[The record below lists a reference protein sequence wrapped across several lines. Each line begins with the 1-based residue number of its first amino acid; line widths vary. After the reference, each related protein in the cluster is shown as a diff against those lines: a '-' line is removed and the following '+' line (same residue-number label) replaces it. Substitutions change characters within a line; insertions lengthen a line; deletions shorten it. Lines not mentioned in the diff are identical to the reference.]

1 MSPRETKEKENKMK
15 KWIFMLAVLVLG
27 WTLFSCAKSG
37 DIKKAELKATIV
49 ERIPDI
55 SEPDWVKK
63 TNDFWEEKGFYVYR
77 GLSEGIGNL
86 QASRRAAEASAK
98 AALAE
103 QVKVVVRSEFS
114 SALEASGGDANA
126 GQYLKDI
133 FFSAVENLT
142 LSGVIVKESY
152 SQKLFEGDGYGG
164 GKTYYRSYVLAQ
176 VSIDDYRKMVAAA
189 FNKTNSQVGAAN
201 KSAKELSKETE
212 ERFWKQQEKD
222 VQE

>member
-1 MSPRETKEKENKMK
+1 MK
-15 KWIFMLAVLVLG
+15 KWIYLSAVLVLG

-55 SEPDWVKK
+55 SEPDWTKK
-63 TNDFWEEKGFYVYR
+63 TSEFWEEKGFYIYR
-77 GLSEGIGNL
+77 GMSEGMSNL

-103 QVKVVVRSEFS
+103 QVKSVVRSEFS
-114 SALEASGGDANA
+114 SALEAAGGDANS

-189 FNKTNSQVGAAN
+189 FSKTNAQVGAAN

-212 ERFWKQQEKD
+212 ERFWQQQRD
-222 VQE
+222 AQN